1 MAINANDYEFRIWF
15 DPDAVDEAGRFMAQV
30 VEWPHLKAD
39 GHTPAQAAQLLREVL
54 EGCLEIA
61 QEKGRAVPL
70 PKRAQGATL
79 SNAAAALGRLG
90 GKSKSPAKV
99 AAVRRNGR
107 LGGRPRKATREL
119 VAV

>member
-15 DPDAVDEAGRFMAQV
+15 DPDAVDNAGRFMAQV

-61 QEKGRAVPL
+61 QRKGRAVPPPL
-70 PKRAQGATL
+70 RPQRAAARQ
-79 SNAAAALGRLG
+79 AAAALGRIG
-90 GKSKSPAKV
+90 GQAKSPAKLV
-99 AAVRRNGR
+99 AARRNGR
-107 LGGRPRKATREL
+107 LGGRPRKVASEL
-119 VAV
+119 VAA